1 MLPTDFHPALALLP
15 VVGAIAIRDLWSRHR
30 INGDVRAREDR
41 ARQAHREALRAMQD
55 ALIAADA
62 AQKTREE
69 FLARMSH
76 ELRTPLNAVI
86 GFTRVLESNRAGNQ
100 RPEDIVMLRRVRAG
114 GEQLLRMV
122 EDVLQQSSL
131 ESGQLSLELRDTD
144 VVAIANRVIDDYRDA
159 ADAKRLRIKGVL
171 PPRVPAIALDAGRL
185 AQVVEHLVDNAIKFT
200 NAGVIGVTL
209 VTEAATGRPARLV
222 VSDTGIGI
230 PADRLEQ
237 IFEPF
242 EQIEAG
248 RDRAYGG
255 AGLGLPLA
263 RRLCG
268 AMGCLLTVQSE
279 VGKGSRFTIKFPPA
293 RLSEPGTG

>member
-1 MLPTDFHPALALLP
+1 MVPHVNELHPALALVP
-15 VVGAIAIRDLWSRHR
+15 FVGAIALKELWSRNR
-30 INGDVRAREDR
+30 FKGDIRAREAR

-55 ALIAADA
+55 ALVATDA

-86 GFTRVLESNRAGNQ
+86 GFSRVLESNRAGNQ
-100 RPEDIVMLRRVRAG
+100 RPEDIALLKRVRAS
-114 GEQLLRMV
+114 GEQLLRLV
-122 EDVLQQSSL
+122 EDVLQQSNI
-131 ESGQLSLELRDTD
+131 ENGQLSLELRDTD

-159 ADAKRLRIKGVL
+159 AAVKHLRIASVL
-171 PPRVPAIALDAGRL
+171 PRQAPAVALDAGRL
-185 AQVVEHLVDNAIKFT
+185 AQVLEHLVDNAIKFT
-200 NAGVIGVTL
+200 NAGGVGVTL

-230 PADRLEQ
+230 PSDRLDQ

-242 EQIEAG
+242 EQVDAG
-248 RDRAYGG
+248 TSRTYGG

-268 AMGCLLTVQSE
+268 AMGCLLTVESE
-279 VGKGSRFTIKFPPA
+279 VGKGSRFTIKFPVSPA
-293 RLSEPGTG
+293 KTG